1 VAKNKRALMLTS
13 WASCSPSAWTGRSDG
28 SLPYDAQG
36 SPWAIGLDMTPAPGQ
51 TWRPSHGQK
60 YASVCHSAVTS
71 ASDANHATAVA
82 NAKTRILDWLF
93 VAAPR
98 VASTGSNST
107 SSAVCYNCSSATF
120 TMGSACPTGE
130 IDDTATSGNKGPG
143 IDVVGVCKH
152 PGFFDGDDH
161 AIALSEVTVTN
172 GSTCNGT
179 YKWKQAHDPNNS
191 HNATFWWKTR
201 SERTAGPDLIASLPA
216 S

>member
-1 VAKNKRALMLTS
+1 LRAH
-13 WASCSPSAWTGRSDG
+13 ADH
-28 SLPYDAQG
+28 
-36 SPWAIGLDMTPAPGQ
+36 PAL
-51 TWRPSHGQK
+51 
-60 YASVCHSAVTS
+60 VCHSAITS

-107 SSAVCYNCSSATF
+107 SSAVCYNCFSPTF
-120 TMGSACPTGE
+120 TMGSACPAGE
-130 IDDTATSGNKGPG
+130 TDDTATNGNKGPG

-161 AIALSEVTVTN
+161 AIALSELTVTN
-172 GSTCNGT
+172 GSTCNGS
-179 YKWKQAHDPNNS
+179 YKWKQAHDPNNN

>member
-1 VAKNKRALMLTS
+1 
-13 WASCSPSAWTGRSDG
+13 
-28 SLPYDAQG
+28 
-36 SPWAIGLDMTPAPGQ
+36 MTPAPGQ

-60 YASVCHSAVTS
+60 YASVCHSAITS
-71 ASDANHATAVA
+71 ASDGNHATAVA

-98 VASTGSNST
+98 VASTGSNAT
-107 SSAVCYNCSSATF
+107 SSSVCCNCSSATF
-120 TMGSACPTGE
+120 TMGSACPTAE

-152 PGFFDGDDH
+152 PGFFAGDDH
-161 AIALSEVTVTN
+161 AIALSEFAVTN

-179 YKWKQAHDPNNS
+179 YRWKQAHDPNNN

-201 SERTAGPDLIASLPA
+201 SERTAGPDLIASLPT